1 MGTRDNWETAAA
13 DLGLSI
19 EQSPSRFS
27 ANGLLAGMID
37 GFLVTVSKSSGDD
50 ASTVIQ
56 VKFSSPTGP
65 PGLSV
70 KRRKHSWRSGRVRQ
84 RLGWQHFEGGNK
96 RRTVLAK
103 ADDPNQLALWM
114 TADRVE
120 ALSSFQVPGH
130 FVTVTRDQV
139 ESITTYLRPRKGRTS
154 AVIVAE
160 VRRLIPLARRLT

>member
-1 MGTRDNWETAAA
+1 MATRDNWETAAV
-13 DLGLSI
+13 DLGLSM
-19 EQSPSRFS
+19 EESPSRFS
-27 ANGLLAGMID
+27 AKGLIAGMID

-50 ASTVIQ
+50 ARTAIR

-70 KRRKHSWRSGRVRQ
+70 KLRKHFWGSGRVRQ
-84 RLGWQHFEGGNK
+84 RLGWQLFEGGNK

-103 ADDPNQLALWM
+103 ADDPDQLALWM
-114 TADRVE
+114 TADRAQ
-120 ALSSFQVPGH
+120 ALASFQVPGH

-139 ESITTYLRPRKGRTS
+139 DSITTYLRPRKGRTS
-154 AVIVAE
+154 AVIIAE